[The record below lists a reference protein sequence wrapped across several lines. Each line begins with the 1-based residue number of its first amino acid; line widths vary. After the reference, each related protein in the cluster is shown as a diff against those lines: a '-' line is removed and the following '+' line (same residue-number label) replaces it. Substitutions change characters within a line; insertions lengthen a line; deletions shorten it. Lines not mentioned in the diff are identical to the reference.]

1 MAKII
6 DFGNTYGPFLK
17 IFLFSSNLKAEISL
31 IAQKENPGYIA
42 KAHDWTK
49 HVNYTKEAID
59 SCSKIDYNKV
69 EIL

>member
-1 MAKII
+1 M
-6 DFGNTYGPFLK
+6 L
-17 IFLFSSNLKAEISL
+17 LRLEICL
-31 IAQKENPGYIA
+31 ISQKENPGYIA

-59 SCSKIDYNKV
+59 SCSKINYNET

>member
-1 MAKII
+1 
-6 DFGNTYGPFLK
+6 LK
-17 IFLFSSNLKAEISL
+17 IFFFSTLLRLEICL
-31 IAQKENPGYIA
+31 ISQKENPGYIA

-59 SCSKIDYNKV
+59 SCSKINYNET